1 MVFHPPVA
9 IVAKAGDAGKYKVG
23 LPAWNMILRGF
34 MSGAYIAMGG
44 ALATVCSTG
53 VAAAGGTG
61 AASAGFGA
69 LITGAVFPVGLIIT
83 VLTGAELFTGDAMLA
98 PMAAFI
104 HKVSWAAVMNLWV
117 WVYIGNLIGSIV
129 YAYIMAI
136 GPFAQYVTIAG
147 ALGNLTTAAPAS
159 TATAFGMRA
168 IQIAAFKVQ
177 YVGAAAM
184 WSAFLKG
191 IGCNWLV
198 NLAILLGICADDLIG
213 KFFGIWFPIMCFVS
227 TGFEHSIAN
236 QYFIAAGIFVN
247 DLVATQAQHAT
258 AQASYLG
265 YTNLNWVGFWV
276 NNMIIVTIGNIV
288 GALFFVGVIY
298 WVAFRK
304 EIAALK

>member
-53 VAAAGGTG
+53 IAYSAAQITAGAVPGG
-61 AASAGFGA
+61 FASAGMA
-69 LITGAVFPVGLIIT
+69 QLVLGAVFPVGLIIT

-104 HKVSWAAVMNLWV
+104 HKISWAQVLTLWV
-117 WVYIGNLIGSIV
+117 LVYIGNFIGSV
-129 YAYIMAI
+129 FWAYIMAN
-136 GPFAQYVTIAG
+136 GPFVTFDAAG
-147 ALGNLTTAAPAS
+147 VATI
-159 TATAFGMRA
+159 TAFGTRA
-168 IQIAAFKVQ
+168 IAIMGAKTI
-177 YVGAAAM
+177 YVGTM
-184 WSAFLKG
+184 GFYSAFLKG

-213 KFFGIWFPIMCFVS
+213 KFFGIWFPIMAFVS
-227 TGFEHSIAN
+227 MGLEHSIAN
-236 QYFIAAGIFVN
+236 MYFIPAGLLTAA
-247 DLVATQAQHAT
+247 L
-258 AQASYLG
+258 
-265 YTNLNWVGFWV
+265 TNTPTKVTWV
-276 NNMIIVTIGNIV
+276 NMWMSNLIPVTIGNIV
-288 GALFFVGVIY
+288 GGLIFVGVIY

>member
-23 LPAWNMILRGF
+23 LPWWNMIMRGF

-44 ALATVCSTG
+44 GLATVCSTG
-53 VAAAGGTG
+53 IVATDAALKFGT
-61 AASAGFGA
+61 ASAGFGQ

-104 HKVSWAAVMNLWV
+104 HKITWMQVLNLWV

-129 YAYIMAI
+129 YAYIMAN
-136 GPFAQYVTIAG
+136 GPFVSFDAAG
-147 ALGNLTTAAPAS
+147 AATV
-159 TATAFGMRA
+159 TAFGSRA
-168 IQIAAFKVQ
+168 IAIASAKVS
-177 YVGAAAM
+177 YVGMMGM
-184 WSAFLKG
+184 WSAFLKA

-198 NLAILLGICADDLIG
+198 NLAILLGICADDAVG
-213 KFFGIWFPIMCFVS
+213 KFFGIWFPIMAFVS

-236 QYFIAAGIFVN
+236 QYFISAGI
-247 DLVATQAQHAT
+247 LTQNFITDPAKINA
-258 AQASYLG
+258 G
-265 YTNLNWVGFWV
+265 LNWVTFWT

-288 GALFFVGVIY
+288 GGMIFVGVLY

>member
-44 ALATVCSTG
+44 ALATICTTG
-53 VAAAGGTG
+53 IVAADPLAAFGT
-61 AASAGFGA
+61 ASAGFNA
-69 LITGAVFPVGLIIT
+69 LILGAVFPVGLIIT

-104 HKVSWAAVMNLWV
+104 HKISWAAVLNLWV

-129 YAYIMAI
+129 YAYIMAY
-136 GPFAQYVTIAG
+136 GPLSAWNAAG
-147 ALGNLTTAAPAS
+147 AGTV
-159 TATAFGMRA
+159 TAFGMRA
-168 IQIAAFKVQ
+168 IGIAAFKVQ
-177 YVGAAAM
+177 YVGAAAL

-191 IGCNWLV
+191 VGCNWLV

-236 QYFIAAGIFVN
+236 QYFISAGIFTNGIGTAGGFSEV
-247 DLVATQAQHAT
+247 QAA
-258 AQASYLG
+258 AAAKYLG
-265 YTNLNWVGFWV
+265 YANLNWVGFWM

>member
-23 LPAWNMILRGF
+23 LPWWNMVLRGF

-53 VAAAGGTG
+53 IVASAALLKDAPGLAAGFS
-61 AASAGFGA
+61 SAGMGA

-98 PMAAFI
+98 PLAAFI
-104 HKVSWAAVMNLWV
+104 HKITVMEVMNLWL
-117 WVYIGNLIGSIV
+117 WVYVGNLIGSLV
-129 YAYIMAI
+129 WAYIMAY
-136 GPFAQYVTIAG
+136 GPFISVDPVTGAIAV
-147 ALGNLTTAAPAS
+147 TS
-159 TATAFGMRA
+159 FGMRA
-168 IQIAAFKVQ
+168 IAIAAFKVQ
-177 YVGAAAM
+177 YVGLMGM
-184 WSAFLKG
+184 WSCFLKAVA
-191 IGCNWLV
+191 CNWMV

-213 KFFGIWFPIMCFVS
+213 KFFGIWFPIMAFVS
-227 TGFEHSIAN
+227 SGFEHSIAN
-236 QYFIAAGIFVN
+236 QYFIAAGIMTKGMASEAQ
-247 DLVATQAQHAT
+247 LATINAAQL
-258 AQASYLG
+258 Q
-265 YTNLNWVGFWV
+265 NLNWIGFWT

-288 GALFFVGVIY
+288 GGLFFVGVIY

>member
-23 LPAWNMILRGF
+23 LPAWNMVIRGF

-53 VAAAGGTG
+53 IAYSAAQITAGAVPGG
-61 AASAGFGA
+61 FASAGMA
-69 LITGAVFPVGLIIT
+69 QLVLGAVFPVGLIIT

-104 HKVSWAAVMNLWV
+104 HKISWAQVLTLWV
-117 WVYIGNLIGSIV
+117 FVYIGNLIGSIFW
-129 YAYIMAI
+129 AYLMAN
-136 GPFAQYVTIAG
+136 GPFVTWDAAG
-147 ALGNLTTAAPAS
+147 TA
-159 TATAFGMRA
+159 TITAFGTRA
-168 IQIAAFKVQ
+168 LAIAAAKVS
-177 YVGAAAM
+177 YVGMMGM

-191 IGCNWLV
+191 IGCNYLV
-198 NLAILLGICADDLIG
+198 NLAILLGICSDDMVG

-227 TGFEHSIAN
+227 SGLEHSVAN
-236 QYFIAAGIFVN
+236 MYFIPAGIITSMLTGVP
-247 DLVATQAQHAT
+247 TT
-258 AQASYLG
+258 A
-265 YTNLNWVGFWV
+265 NWV
-276 NNMIIVTIGNIV
+276 NMWTANIIIVTLGNIV
-288 GALFFVGVIY
+288 GALFFVGVLY